1 MHKNLVNY
9 KVLSSRKHCNY
20 FSGVSN
26 LSQEYPFCIEEGCLT
41 AAPKCYCF
49 LEMSAQ
55 TFVQQ
60 SMSSN
65 GLNATQ
71 NTWQAFSAW
80 NSCWKLKI
88 KAPMILNME
97 CLERREKETCTVSI
111 SPEDEG
117 GRWGGWCVVHIWYRR
132 GREVRLHP
140 RKDSSQTS
148 ERPGHSCR
156 QHTQLPTAC
165 VFRNRKDPSFWST
178 P

>member
-1 MHKNLVNY
+1 MSDAYLTFLCSSVICKITVLILVMTTSHGCYKMQMKSWMRKNLVNY

-20 FSGVSN
+20 FSGVPN
-26 LSQEYPFCIEEGCLT
+26 LSQEYPFHIEEGCLT

-80 NSCWKLKI
+80 NSCSKLKI
-88 KAPMILNME
+88 KVPMILNME

-111 SPEDEG
+111 SPEDAG
-117 GRWGGWCVVHIWYRR
+117 AR
-132 GREVRLHP
+132 
-140 RKDSSQTS
+140 
-148 ERPGHSCR
+148 
-156 QHTQLPTAC
+156 
-165 VFRNRKDPSFWST
+165 
-178 P
+178 